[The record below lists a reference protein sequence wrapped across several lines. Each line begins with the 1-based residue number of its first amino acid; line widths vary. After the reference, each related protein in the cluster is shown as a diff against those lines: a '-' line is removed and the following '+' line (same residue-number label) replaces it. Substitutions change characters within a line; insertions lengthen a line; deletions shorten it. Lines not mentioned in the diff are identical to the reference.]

1 VTEAADGS
9 AVSGSVAGG
18 SVNFDRAAG
27 YYDQT
32 RGHPPDTVAAQTQLL
47 AGELAGAGP
56 VLEIGVGTG
65 RIAVPL
71 AGAGVA
77 IAGLDLSAEMLAVLA
92 SKNSPVPVVRGSA
105 LELPL
110 ADGSVAAV
118 IACHVLHLIPDWRA
132 VVGEALRVLRPGGL
146 LLAARGSVTD
156 GLGADLRR
164 RFREAAGLPARGA
177 PGQDGPG
184 QDGPE
189 QGGGPGQGRPR
200 GSVGL
205 DRLSGLDELM
215 AGRGIP
221 ARHLPEITS
230 SRQLS
235 VAEWLDRVAANLFSW
250 TWAVDPER
258 RLSAVVQTRAWV
270 TGTMGDP
277 AAVLLPAD
285 RIRWHSYR
293 IP

>member
-1 VTEAADGS
+1 MGVVADAAAGGS
-9 AVSGSVAGG
+9 GAGGLVAGG

-47 AGELAGAGP
+47 AAELAGAAP

-71 AGAGVA
+71 AEAGVT

-92 SKNSPVPVVRGSA
+92 SKRSPMPVVRGSA
-105 LELPL
+105 LQLPL
-110 ADGSVAAV
+110 ADQSVAAV

-146 LLAARGSVTD
+146 LLASRGSVAD
-156 GLGADLRR
+156 GLGADLRG
-164 RFREAAGLPARGA
+164 RFREAAGLPVEKNPGLSDSRGA
-177 PGQDGPG
+177 GGLRGPY
-184 QDGPE
+184 
-189 QGGGPGQGRPR
+189 R
-200 GSVGL
+200 L
-205 DRLSGLDELM
+205 DQLLAE
-215 AGRGIP
+215 RGI
-221 ARHLPEITS
+221 ASRALPEIVS

-235 VAEWLDRVAANLFSW
+235 AAELLDQMAANLYSW
-250 TWAVDPER
+250 TWPVEPER
-258 RLSAVVQTRAWV
+258 RLAAVAQVRAWV
-270 TGTMGDP
+270 TETIGDP
-277 AAVLLPAD
+277 ATVLLPAD

-293 IP
+293 VP

>member
-1 VTEAADGS
+1 MGIVAEAAGGS
-9 AVSGSVAGG
+9 AVGSSVAGG

-71 AGAGVA
+71 AEAGVA
-77 IAGLDLSAEMLAVLA
+77 IAGLDLSADMLAVLA
-92 SKNSPVPVVRGSA
+92 AKSPRVPAVRGSA
-105 LELPL
+105 LELPV

-146 LLAARGSVTD
+146 FLAARGNVGD

-164 RFREAAGLPARGA
+164 RFRAAAGLAVWGV
-177 PGQDGPG
+177 PGPDGPG
-184 QDGPE
+184 QDG
-189 QGGGPGQGRPR
+189 PR

-205 DRLSGLDELM
+205 DRMDGLDELM
-215 AGRGIP
+215 AARGVT
-221 ARHLPEITS
+221 ARPLPEIIS
-230 SRQLS
+230 SRQLTA
-235 VAEWLDRVAANLFSW
+235 AELLDQVAANLYSW
-250 TWAVDPER
+250 TWPVDPER
-258 RLSAVVQTRAWV
+258 RLAAAAEVRAWV
-270 TGTMGDP
+270 TGTLGDP
-277 AAVLLPAD
+277 ATVLLPAD